1 MSTLVLLATL
11 VSAAMHAGWHAI
23 AKSSANPLVAMASV
37 NCVAAIIALPLLLFY
52 GLPDSAALPWLAA
65 AAVFKQAYYVV
76 SSLSY
81 RRGDLSQLYPL
92 ARGSAPVIVAVFS
105 LLFIGEGLG
114 VLGWIGLLVTTLGL
128 TSVGLSGGRP
138 IPVSDV
144 GTLSSA
150 INRDTVV
157 LALATGAIIAAYSLF
172 DALGA
177 RSSGSPMA
185 YAALA
190 TIIDGTALT
199 VIVAS
204 RFGPLGLQLMTK
216 AQSSAVLGGIM
227 AFASFWIAMWA
238 VTEAPIALV
247 SALRECSV
255 LFASLIGVV
264 LLKEPLRLG
273 RLLGAGVILVG
284 LSTMH
289 IGG

>member
-37 NCVAAIIALPLLLFY
+37 NCVAAVIALPLLLFY
-52 GLPDSAALPWLAA
+52 GLPESAALPWLAA

-105 LLFIGEGLG
+105 LVFVGESLGL
-114 VLGWIGLLVTTLGL
+114 LGWVGLLVTTIGL
-128 TSVGLSGGRP
+128 TSVGLSSGRR
-138 IPVSDV
+138 VQVNEV
-144 GTLSSA
+144 GALSGA
-150 INRDTVV
+150 ISRSTVA
-157 LALATGAIIAAYSLF
+157 LALATGMIIAAYSLF

-177 RSSGSPMA
+177 RSAGSPMA

-190 TIIDGTALT
+190 TIVDGTVLT
-199 VIVAS
+199 VIVANC
-204 RFGPLGLQLMTK
+204 FGPAGLRLMTK
-216 AQSSAVLGGIM
+216 ARSSAVLGGIM

-255 LFASLIGVV
+255 LFAGLIGIV

-273 RLLGAGVILVG
+273 RLLGAGVILIG